1 MEPKLILCNKVFA
14 PRVSVFNPRQIIKNP
29 FNKRLQNIPISP
41 HIQFLAPENDFWLV
55 RLR

>member
-1 MEPKLILCNKVFA
+1 MELMLILCNKVFA